1 MWIMASDQMPRLPPM
16 QPEPARPDPRPVF
29 VLEPDIFFLTER
41 PGFLWKETNIAK
53 FHFNQDARTTALWN
67 RQSLGVFFTSYCF
80 HVFHS
85 LGEMITL
92 NKNGLHPLLIA
103 PTKINVSFFKKQQ
116 KPTSKQM
123 VIKTR
128 QNYSCFQ
135 SQKSL
140 RETRIGNYQD
150 TR

>member
-1 MWIMASDQMPRLPPM
+1 MIRCLDSLPCSQSPL
-16 QPEPARPDPRPVF
+16 ARIPDRCSS
-29 VLEPDIFFLTER
+29 LNQIFFLTGR
-41 PGFLWKETNIAK
+41 PVFLWKETNIAK

-67 RQSLGVFFTSYCF
+67 RQSSGVFFTSYCF

-116 KPTSKQM
+116 KTDKQTNGDKDK
-123 VIKTR
+123 VELLLFSELEKR
-128 QNYSCFQ
+128 NSHWKLPRY
-135 SQKSL
+135 
-140 RETRIGNYQD
+140 
-150 TR
+150 

>member
-1 MWIMASDQMPRLPPM
+1 MIRCRDSLPCSQSPL
-16 QPEPARPDPRPVF
+16 ARIPDRCSSLNQIFCLTGRPVF
-29 VLEPDIFFLTER
+29 LSRRKLTLLNSTSIKMPGPQVRGTDKAQEFFY
-41 PGFLWKETNIAK
+41 FLNC
-53 FHFNQDARTTALWN
+53 
-67 RQSLGVFFTSYCF
+67 Y

-128 QNYSCFQ
+128 
-135 SQKSL
+135 
-140 RETRIGNYQD
+140 
-150 TR
+150 